1 MRYSAAVIGANSGK
15 IWEVLSNDG
24 ELNISGLEK
33 TTSLKKEDILLAL
46 GWLYKEGKIGSKQVG
61 KGVKFYLK

>member
-1 MRYSAAVIGANSGK
+1 MRYSAATIGSNAGK
-15 IWEVLSNDG
+15 IWGVLSTEG

-46 GWLYKEGKIGSKQVG
+46 GWLYKEGKIESKQVG